1 MGNATVDAAMRDG
14 KKDLIRFVGN
24 SDIGGAWSVIE
35 ESDWVCIINLE
46 KHVKTGK
53 LYLTVKRT
61 KHRSGKSDVTTMDY
75 FNHPFT
81 NDRSLKLMTDVDKD
95 GSVSILSLASDL
107 DSVDL
112 SEDAVDAQGR
122 PNLDSIRNN
131 ASKSALL
138 SSIGAV
144 A

>member
-35 ESDWVCIINLE
+35 ESDWVAIINLE

-53 LYLTVKRT
+53 LYLTIKRT
-61 KHRSGKSDVTTMDY
+61 KNRSGKTDVAAMDY

-95 GSVSILSLASDL
+95 GSVSILSLSSDL

>member
-1 MGNATVDAAMRDG
+1 
-14 KKDLIRFVGN
+14 
-24 SDIGGAWSVIE
+24 
-35 ESDWVCIINLE
+35 
-46 KHVKTGK
+46 
-53 LYLTVKRT
+53 
-61 KHRSGKSDVTTMDY
+61 MDY